1 MITIVIINV
10 VRVFCTFSLCTDAP
24 SPQKKSIFSEGRG
37 RSVLFFCR
45 CCAINIPSDQ
55 TVEKKNCCGKRRAE
69 S

>member
-24 SPQKKSIFSEGRG
+24 SPQKKSIFLRGEEGLYIG
-37 RSVLFFCR
+37 YCR
-45 CCAINIPSDQ
+45 CLAINIPSHH
-55 TVEKKNCCGKRRAE
+55 TVEKKSCGKRTAE

>member
-24 SPQKKSIFSEGRG
+24 SPQKKIDFFQGEGKD
-37 RSVLFFCR
+37 VKQ
-45 CCAINIPSDQ
+45 AIADIPSDQ
-55 TVEKKNCCGKRRAE
+55 TVEKKSCGKRMAE

>member
-37 RSVLFFCR
+37 RSVHRLLQMSCDKY
-45 CCAINIPSDQ
+45 PVTSH
-55 TVEKKNCCGKRRAE
+55 